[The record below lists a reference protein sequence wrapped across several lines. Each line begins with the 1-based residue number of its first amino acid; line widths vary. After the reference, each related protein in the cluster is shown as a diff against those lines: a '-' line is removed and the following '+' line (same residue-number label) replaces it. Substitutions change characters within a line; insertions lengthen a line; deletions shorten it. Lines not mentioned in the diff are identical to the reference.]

1 MDNVCYRKL
10 SVIQTIR
17 IEERRVR
24 VHVCFDLHPKKWL
37 TREPN
42 CILRIK
48 IHSGGKA
55 THSDHMYEDESN
67 LLTAALKYSDDHIK
81 TLKDLYKEVPRN
93 RRNGTPVTI
102 LGAICKLLINDYF
115 LEKPYVQPKRSD
127 LSFNQLQTEFLWT
140 DYHRNQIS

>member
-1 MDNVCYRKL
+1 MENICYRKL

-17 IEERRVR
+17 IEERRIR

-37 TREPN
+37 IKEPN
-42 CILRIK
+42 CILRVK
-48 IHSGGKA
+48 IHSGGKL

-67 LLTAALKYSDDHIK
+67 LLTLTLKYSDDHIK

-140 DYHRNQIS
+140 DYRRNQIS

>member
-1 MDNVCYRKL
+1 
-10 SVIQTIR
+10 
-17 IEERRVR
+17 
-24 VHVCFDLHPKKWL
+24 
-37 TREPN
+37 
-42 CILRIK
+42 
-48 IHSGGKA
+48 
-55 THSDHMYEDESN
+55 MYEDESN
-67 LLTAALKYSDDHIK
+67 LLTLTLKYSDDHIK